1 MRLDSVEIV
10 VKIEK
15 TFDINIPDQKI
26 EQVVTVGDLHNCVWR
41 HLSIANSDNCYSQ
54 SLYYKLRKS
63 FADNYGFPKKDFTL
77 DRSIN
82 EIFPSDNRRRRYIEF
97 ARINNLQLP
106 TLTLDKPWSTIL
118 EYFGIAVI
126 VGGLALSIILIN
138 LFEASKLTLLFPLG
152 GIFLTVAFS
161 KLLSSKRLLI
171 EPQTVREFTQK
182 VVYLN
187 YPEHINNE
195 GSNRKEMESVINHI
209 IADISGLDISEVT
222 AEKKIC
228 DDLGID

>member
-1 MRLDSVEIV
+1 MGLDSVEIV

-26 EQVVTVGDLHNCVWR
+26 EQVVTIGDLHNCVWR
-41 HLSIANSDNCYSQ
+41 HLSLANSDKCYSQ
-54 SLYYKLRKS
+54 SLFYKLRKS
-63 FADNYGFPKKDFTL
+63 FADNYDFPKKDFTL

-82 EIFPSDNRRRRYIEF
+82 EIFPGNNRRRQYVEF

-106 TLTLDKPWSTIL
+106 TLTLGKPWSTVL
-118 EYFGIAVI
+118 EYFGIATI

-138 LFEASKLTLLFPLG
+138 FFDASKLTLLFPLVA
-152 GIFLTVAFS
+152 ILLTVAFS
-161 KLLSSKRLLI
+161 KLLRFKRLLI
-171 EPQTVREFTQK
+171 DTHTVRQFTQK

-187 YPEHINNE
+187 YSEHINNE

-209 IADISGLDISEVT
+209 IADISGTDISEVT